1 MKLSRESIENF
12 EKKNLKTKN
21 PNFSLDPD
29 DLIEFIYCSC
39 KKNKCAT
46 NQCMCFMHN
55 IQCSDL
61 CTCIDCENDEERDEE
76 SGAMEEVEEEKDEV
90 DETDE
95 YMPEP

>member
-1 MKLSRESIENF
+1 
-12 EKKNLKTKN
+12 
-21 PNFSLDPD
+21 
-29 DLIEFIYCSC
+29 
-39 KKNKCAT
+39 
-46 NQCMCFMHN
+46 MCFMHN

-76 SGAMEEVEEEKDEV
+76 SGAEEEVEEEKDEV